1 MKFRNM
7 MLKYYSPAGED
18 GEGGGGGGAGEGG
31 SGGGEG
37 GGEGGEGGGEG
48 GKPPAKEPPA
58 KKEPGGEG
66 GEGGEGGKP
75 KLSDNEAQLLKDL
88 MKHKET
94 AKSEKA
100 ARKALEAKLKE
111 FEGIDPT
118 AVRELLA
125 KQQKAQEEELEK
137 KGQWDALKQNMIKAH
152 SEDKAKL
159 EAQITELQGALK
171 SRDNTIDELTI
182 GSQFGNSKFLKE
194 ETTLASAAKARALY
208 GNHFE
213 LVDGVLT
220 AFDKPKGAQN
230 RAPLVDAS
238 GNALDFDSAMR
249 KIIESDPDKDALL
262 RTAAKPGAG
271 SGQKAAIPPKK
282 AGETKEDATSVDKI
296 AQGLAGLNIQT
307 NNM

>member
-7 MLKYYSPAGED
+7 MLKYYSQA
-18 GEGGGGGGAGEGG
+18 GEGGEGGGG

-37 GGEGGEGGGEG
+37 GQGGEGGEGG
-48 GKPPAKEPPA
+48 EPPA
-58 KKEPGGEG
+58 KDPSKDAGGEG
-66 GEGGEGGKP
+66 GQGGEGGKP
-75 KLSDNEAQLLKDL
+75 KLSDNEAQLLKDM

-94 AKSEKA
+94 AKSERT
-100 ARKALEAKLKE
+100 AREALEAKLKE
-111 FEGIDPT
+111 FEGIDPV
-118 AVRELLA
+118 AVREILS

-137 KGQWDALKQNMIKAH
+137 RGQWDALKQNMIKAH

-159 EAQITELQGALK
+159 EAQIQELQGALK
-171 SRDNTIDELTI
+171 SRESTIDELTI
-182 GSQFGNSKFLKE
+182 GTQFSNSKFLKE

-220 AFDKPKGAQN
+220 AFDKPKGAAN

-238 GNALDFDSAMR
+238 GNALEFDSAMR

-262 RTAAKPGAG
+262 RTTAKPGAG
-271 SGQKAAIPPKK
+271 SGQKPAVPPKK
-282 AGETKEDATSVDKI
+282 AGETKEDASSVDKI

>member
-7 MLKYYSPAGED
+7 MLKYYSPAGE
-18 GEGGGGGGAGEGG
+18 GEGSGGG

-48 GKPPAKEPPA
+48 GKPPAQEPPA

-75 KLSDNEAQLLKDL
+75 KLSDNEAQLLKDM

-94 AKSEKA
+94 AKTERA
-100 ARKALEAKLKE
+100 AREQLEAKLKE
-111 FEGIDPT
+111 FDGIDPV
-118 AVRELLA
+118 AIRELLA

-159 EAQITELQGALK
+159 EAQIAELQGALK

-182 GSQFGNSKFLKE
+182 GTQFSNSKFLKE
-194 ETTLASAAKARALY
+194 ETTLASATKARALY

-238 GNALDFDSAMR
+238 GNALDFDAAMR

-271 SGQKAAIPPKK
+271 SGQKPAIPPKK
-282 AGETKEDATSVDKI
+282 AGAVQEDASSVDKI
-296 AQGLAGLNIQT
+296 ASGLAGLNIQT

>member
-7 MLKYYSPAGED
+7 MLKYYSAAGEG
-18 GEGGGGGGAGEGG
+18 GEGGGGGAGGEGG
-31 SGGGEG
+31 Q

-58 KKEPGGEG
+58 KEPGSEG

-75 KLSDNEAQLLKDL
+75 KISDAEAALLKDM

-94 AKSEKA
+94 AKTEKA
-100 ARKALEAKLKE
+100 AREALEAKLKE
-111 FEGIDPT
+111 FDGIDPV
-118 AVRELLA
+118 AIRELLA

-137 KGQWDALKQNMIKAH
+137 KGQWDVLKQNMAKQH
-152 SEDKAKL
+152 KEEREKL
-159 EAQITELQGALK
+159 EGQIVELQGLVK
-171 SRDNTIDELTI
+171 QRESTIDELTI
-182 GSQFGNSKFLKE
+182 GTQFGNSKFLKE
-194 ETTLASAAKARALY
+194 ETTLASATKARALY
-208 GNHFE
+208 GDHFE

-220 AFDKPKGAQN
+220 AFDKPKGAKD

-238 GNALDFDSAMR
+238 GNALDFDVAMR
-249 KIIESDPDKDALL
+249 KIIEADPDKDALL

-271 SGQKAAIPPKK
+271 SGQKPAIPPKK
-282 AGETKEDATSVDKI
+282 AGAAQGDDASSVDKI
-296 AQGLAGLNIQT
+296 ASGLAGLNIQT

>member
-18 GEGGGGGGAGEGG
+18 GEGGGGGG
-31 SGGGEG
+31 SGGEG
-37 GGEGGEGGGEG
+37 GQ
-48 GKPPAKEPPA
+48 
-58 KKEPGGEG
+58 GGEG
-66 GEGGEGGKP
+66 GEGGEPPAGKEPGAEGGKGGEGGEGDKP
-75 KLSDNEAQLLKDL
+75 KLSDNEAQLLKDM

-152 SEDKAKL
+152 GEDKAKL
-159 EAQITELQGALK
+159 EARIAELEGAVK
-171 SRDNTIDELTI
+171 TRDNTIDELTI

-282 AGETKEDATSVDKI
+282 AGAVQEDATSVDKI
-296 AQGLAGLNIQT
+296 ASGLAGLNIQT

>member
-7 MLKYYSPAGED
+7 MLKYYSQAGEG
-18 GEGGGGGGAGEGG
+18 GEGGGGGA
-31 SGGGEG
+31 
-37 GGEGGEGGGEG
+37 GGEGGEGGQGGEG
-48 GKPPAKEPPA
+48 GEPPA
-58 KKEPGGEG
+58 KDPSKEPGGKGGEGGQG

-75 KLSDNEAQLLKDL
+75 KLSDNEAQLLKDM

-100 ARKALEAKLKE
+100 AREALEAKLKE
-111 FEGIDPT
+111 FDGIDPV
-118 AVRELLA
+118 AIRELLA

-137 KGQWDALKQNMIKAH
+137 KGQWDVLKQNMAKQH
-152 SEDKAKL
+152 KEEREKL
-159 EAQITELQGALK
+159 EGQIVELQGLVK
-171 SRDNTIDELTI
+171 QRESTIDELTI
-182 GSQFGNSKFLKE
+182 GSQFSNSKFLKE
-194 ETTLASAAKARALY
+194 ETTLASATKARALY
-208 GNHFE
+208 GQHFE

-220 AFDKPKGAQN
+220 AFDKPKGAKD

-238 GNALDFDSAMR
+238 GNALEFDVAMR

-271 SGQKAAIPPKK
+271 SGQKPVIPPKK
-282 AGETKEDATSVDKI
+282 AGAAQEDASSVDKI
-296 AQGLAGLNIQT
+296 ASGLAGLNIQT

>member
-7 MLKYYSPAGED
+7 MLKYYSQAGEG
-18 GEGGGGGGAGEGG
+18 GEGGGGGA
-31 SGGGEG
+31 
-37 GGEGGEGGGEG
+37 GGEGGEGGQG
-48 GKPPAKEPPA
+48 GQGGEPPA
-58 KKEPGGEG
+58 KDPSKEPGAEGGKGGEG
-66 GEGGEGGKP
+66 GQGGEGGKP
-75 KLSDNEAQLLKDL
+75 KLSDNEAQLLKDM

-100 ARKALEAKLKE
+100 AREALEAKLKE
-111 FEGIDPT
+111 FDGIDPT

-125 KQQKAQEEELEK
+125 KQQKAHEEELEK

-182 GSQFGNSKFLKE
+182 GSQFSNSKFLKE

-220 AFDKPKGAQN
+220 AFDKPKGAQS

-282 AGETKEDATSVDKI
+282 AGAVQEDASSVDKI
-296 AQGLAGLNIQT
+296 ASGLAGLNIQT

>member
-1 MKFRNM
+1 
-7 MLKYYSPAGED
+7 
-18 GEGGGGGGAGEGG
+18 
-31 SGGGEG
+31 
-37 GGEGGEGGGEG
+37 
-48 GKPPAKEPPA
+48 
-58 KKEPGGEG
+58 
-66 GEGGEGGKP
+66 
-75 KLSDNEAQLLKDL
+75 

-100 ARKALEAKLKE
+100 AREALEAKLKE
-111 FEGIDPT
+111 FEGIDPV

-152 SEDKAKL
+152 GEDKAKL
-159 EAQITELQGALK
+159 EARIAELEGAVK
-171 SRDNTIDELTI
+171 TRDNTIDELTI
-182 GSQFGNSKFLKE
+182 GSQFSNSKFLKE

-282 AGETKEDATSVDKI
+282 AGAVQEDATSVDKI
-296 AQGLAGLNIQT
+296 ASGLAGLNIQT

>member
-7 MLKYYSPAGED
+7 MLKYYSPAGEG
-18 GEGGGGGGAGEGG
+18 GEGGGGGA
-31 SGGGEG
+31 
-37 GGEGGEGGGEG
+37 GGEGGEGGQGGEG
-48 GKPPAKEPPA
+48 GEPPA
-58 KKEPGGEG
+58 KDPSKEPGAEGGKGGEG

-75 KLSDNEAQLLKDL
+75 KLSDNEAQLLKDM

-100 ARKALEAKLKE
+100 AREALEAKLKE
-111 FEGIDPT
+111 FDGIDPV
-118 AVRELLA
+118 AIRELLA
-125 KQQKAQEEELEK
+125 KQKADADAELER

-152 SEDKAKL
+152 GDDKAKL
-159 EAQITELQGALK
+159 EAEIAALK
-171 SRDNTIDELTI
+171 GTVAERESTIDELTI
-182 GSQFGNSKFLKE
+182 GSQFSNSKFLKE
-194 ETTLASAAKARALY
+194 ETTLASATKARALY

-220 AFDKPKGAQN
+220 AFDKPKGAKE

-238 GNALDFDSAMR
+238 GNALDFDVAMR
-249 KIIESDPDKDALL
+249 KIIEADPDKDALL

-271 SGQKAAIPPKK
+271 SGQKPAVQPKK
-282 AGETKEDATSVDKI
+282 AGAAQGDDASSVDKI
-296 AQGLAGLNIQT
+296 ASGLAGLNIQT

>member
-7 MLKYYSPAGED
+7 MLKYYSQA
-18 GEGGGGGGAGEGG
+18 GEGGEGGGG

-37 GGEGGEGGGEG
+37 GQGGEGGEGSEPPAKDPSKDAGGEG
-48 GKPPAKEPPA
+48 GQ
-58 KKEPGGEG
+58 
-66 GEGGEGGKP
+66 GGEGGKP
-75 KLSDNEAQLLKDL
+75 KLSDNEAQLLKDM

-94 AKSEKA
+94 AKSERT
-100 ARKALEAKLKE
+100 AREALEAKLKE
-111 FEGIDPT
+111 FEGIDPV
-118 AVRELLA
+118 AVREILS

-137 KGQWDALKQNMIKAH
+137 RGQWDALKQNMIKAH

-159 EAQITELQGALK
+159 EAQIQELQGALK
-171 SRDNTIDELTI
+171 SRESTIDELTI
-182 GSQFGNSKFLKE
+182 GTQFSNSKFLKE

-220 AFDKPKGAQN
+220 AFDKPKGAAN

-238 GNALDFDSAMR
+238 GNALEFDSAMR

-262 RTAAKPGAG
+262 RTTAKPGAG
-271 SGQKAAIPPKK
+271 SGQKPAVPPKK
-282 AGETKEDATSVDKI
+282 AGETKEDASSVDKI

>member
-7 MLKYYSPAGED
+7 MLKYYAPAGEG
-18 GEGGGGGGAGEGG
+18 GEGGGG

-37 GGEGGEGGGEG
+37 GQGGEGGEGSEPPAKDPSKDAGGEG
-48 GKPPAKEPPA
+48 GQ
-58 KKEPGGEG
+58 
-66 GEGGEGGKP
+66 GGEGGKP
-75 KLSDNEAQLLKDL
+75 KLSDNEAQLLKDM

-94 AKSEKA
+94 AKSERT
-100 ARKALEAKLKE
+100 AREALEAKLKE
-111 FEGIDPT
+111 FEGIDPV
-118 AVRELLA
+118 AVREILS

-137 KGQWDALKQNMIKAH
+137 RGQWDALKQNMIKAH

-159 EAQITELQGALK
+159 EAQIQELQGALK
-171 SRDNTIDELTI
+171 SRESTIDELTI
-182 GSQFGNSKFLKE
+182 GTQFSNSKFLKE

-220 AFDKPKGAQN
+220 AFDKPKGAAN

-238 GNALDFDSAMR
+238 GNALEFDSAMR

-262 RTAAKPGAG
+262 RTTAKPGAG
-271 SGQKAAIPPKK
+271 SGQKPAVPPKK
-282 AGETKEDATSVDKI
+282 AGETKEDASSVDKI

>member
-1 MKFRNM
+1 MKYRNM
-7 MLKYYSPAGED
+7 MLKYYAPAGEG
-18 GEGGGGGGAGEGG
+18 GEGGGG

-37 GGEGGEGGGEG
+37 GQGGEGGEGGEG
-48 GKPPAKEPPA
+48 SEPPA
-58 KKEPGGEG
+58 KDPSKDAGGEG
-66 GEGGEGGKP
+66 GQGGEGGKP
-75 KLSDNEAQLLKDL
+75 KLSDNEAQLLKDM

-94 AKSEKA
+94 AKSERT
-100 ARKALEAKLKE
+100 AREALEAKLKE
-111 FEGIDPT
+111 FEGIDPV
-118 AVRELLA
+118 AVREILS

-137 KGQWDALKQNMIKAH
+137 RGQWDALKQNMIKAH

-159 EAQITELQGALK
+159 EAQIQELQGALK
-171 SRDNTIDELTI
+171 SRESTIDELTI
-182 GSQFGNSKFLKE
+182 GTQFSNSKFLKE

-220 AFDKPKGAQN
+220 AFDKPKGAAN

-238 GNALDFDSAMR
+238 GNALEFDSAMR

-262 RTAAKPGAG
+262 RTTAKPGAG
-271 SGQKAAIPPKK
+271 SGQKPAVPPKK
-282 AGETKEDATSVDKI
+282 AGETKEDASSVDKI

>member
-7 MLKYYSPAGED
+7 MLKYYSQAGEG
-18 GEGGGGGGAGEGG
+18 GEGGGGA
-31 SGGGEG
+31 GGGEG
-37 GGEGGEGGGEG
+37 GQGGEGGEGGE

-58 KKEPGGEG
+58 KEPGSEG

-75 KLSDNEAQLLKDL
+75 KISDAEAQLLKDM
-88 MKHKET
+88 MKHKEN
-94 AKSEKA
+94 AKTEKA
-100 ARKALEAKLKE
+100 AREALEAKLKA
-111 FEGIDPT
+111 FEGIDPV
-118 AVRELLA
+118 AVRELLDKQA
-125 KQQKAQEEELEK
+125 KAAEAELEK
-137 KGQWDALKQNMIKAH
+137 KGEWDALKQNMVKAH
-152 SEDKAKL
+152 NEDKAKL
-159 EAQITELQGALK
+159 QAQIDELTGAVK

-182 GSQFGNSKFLKE
+182 GSQFSNSKFLKE
-194 ETTLASAAKARALY
+194 ETTLASATKARALY

-220 AFDKPKGAQN
+220 AFDKPKGAKE

-238 GNALDFDSAMR
+238 GNALDFDVAMR

-271 SGQKAAIPPKK
+271 SGQKPAVPPKK
-282 AGETKEDATSVDKI
+282 AGAAQEDASSVDKI
-296 AQGLAGLNIQT
+296 ASGLAGLNIQT

>member
-7 MLKYYSPAGED
+7 MLKYYSQA
-18 GEGGGGGGAGEGG
+18 
-31 SGGGEG
+31 
-37 GGEGGEGGGEG
+37 GEGGEGGGGGAGGEG
-48 GKPPAKEPPA
+48 GQGGEGGEPPAKEPS
-58 KKEPGGEG
+58 KEPGAEGGKG

-75 KLSDNEAQLLKDL
+75 KLSDNEAQLLKDM

-100 ARKALEAKLKE
+100 AREALEAKLKE

-137 KGQWDALKQNMIKAH
+137 KGQWDALKQNMAKQH
-152 SEDKAKL
+152 KEEREKL
-159 EAQITELQGALK
+159 EARIAELEGTVK
-171 SRDNTIDELTI
+171 TRDNTIDELTI
-182 GSQFGNSKFLKE
+182 GSQFSNSKFLKE
-194 ETTLASAAKARALY
+194 ETTLASATKARALY

-238 GNALDFDSAMR
+238 GNALEFDAAMR

-282 AGETKEDATSVDKI
+282 AGAVQEDATSVDKI
-296 AQGLAGLNIQT
+296 ASGLAGLNIQT

>member
-7 MLKYYSPAGED
+7 MLKYYSPV
-18 GEGGGGGGAGEGG
+18 
-31 SGGGEG
+31 
-37 GGEGGEGGGEG
+37 GEGGEGGGG
-48 GKPPAKEPPA
+48 GAGGQGGQGGEPPAKEPS
-58 KKEPGGEG
+58 KEPGAEG
-66 GEGGEGGKP
+66 GEGGQGGEGGKL

-152 SEDKAKL
+152 GEDKAKL
-159 EAQITELQGALK
+159 EARIAELEGAVK
-171 SRDNTIDELTI
+171 TRDNTIDELTI
-182 GSQFGNSKFLKE
+182 GSQFSNSKFLKE

-282 AGETKEDATSVDKI
+282 AGAVQEDATSVDKI
-296 AQGLAGLNIQT
+296 ASGLAGLNIQT